1 MQALETEMF
10 ILKILVNLIG
20 MSMLQF
26 HLFVFGNNGSLSSHE
41 VINLLSIFNSADH
54 SLTFDNFLELIET
67 NFVNLIG
74 LHGLLKEPLHLISL
88 HLRFVIL
95 WCISSLLNEHFL
107 VDFIS
112 RVFNDWNFLF
122 FVIWRFVLISLTLSV
137 FVCSIGQD
145 DQNEEEDE
153 CKDSLPDLDLLIK
166 EDDPEPDVSPQ

>member
-54 SLTFDNFLELIET
+54 SLTFNNFLELIET

-95 WCISSLLNEHFL
+95 WCISSLLN
-107 VDFIS
+107 
-112 RVFNDWNFLF
+112 
-122 FVIWRFVLISLTLSV
+122 
-137 FVCSIGQD
+137 
-145 DQNEEEDE
+145 
-153 CKDSLPDLDLLIK
+153 
-166 EDDPEPDVSPQ
+166 

>member
-1 MQALETEMF
+1 MQALETEKF

-54 SLTFDNFLELIET
+54 SLTFNNFLELIET

-95 WCISSLLNEHFL
+95 WCISSLLN
-107 VDFIS
+107 
-112 RVFNDWNFLF
+112 
-122 FVIWRFVLISLTLSV
+122 
-137 FVCSIGQD
+137 
-145 DQNEEEDE
+145 
-153 CKDSLPDLDLLIK
+153 
-166 EDDPEPDVSPQ
+166 